1 MLMNKEEITLV
12 LGASPKHGRYSNIA
26 TIMLKEYGYKVY
38 CIGRSKGEID
48 GTLIS
53 TSWDTIE
60 PIHTVTMYLSSENQE
75 PYKERLFSGVKR
87 VIFNPGS
94 ENYQLMNELQAH
106 NIEVVLDCT
115 LQMLRGG
122 RY

>member
-1 MLMNKEEITLV
+1 MNKEDITLV

-38 CIGRSKGEID
+38 CVGRSIGEIE
-48 GTLIS
+48 GTPIS
-53 TSWDTIE
+53 TSWDTTV
-60 PIHTVTMYLSSENQE
+60 PIHTVTLYLSHENQE
-75 PYKERLFSGVKR
+75 PYKEMLFRGVKR

-94 ENYQLMNELQAH
+94 ENYQLMNELKER